1 MDRLDARLHPSPLGW
16 FRRLVPVALGL
27 SLVATPAAAAAG
39 DGGPSA
45 LPAPAATQIPTARGS
60 VGKPVSYGGW
70 GSGYV
75 AYAPAGKRFTAVST
89 TFVLPRHA
97 PPAPTQGVAWAGI
110 WAGIG
115 IHALGH
121 SQLMQAG
128 VYLQTAAGQRGW
140 SLEAPWWINEPAN
153 PTAPH
158 ELMLNVE
165 PGDRVTVLVAQS
177 AHRADHWS
185 FRLKDHTNGFSASGR
200 CSGCSS
206 VARTAAWILEDPY
219 NGTAPYANPG
229 RVRFLDAAAAVGF
242 GKLRPI
248 SQLTVRPVLREA
260 MGQTQGPVA
269 SRPGSTGGFTLNNLN
284 G

>member
-1 MDRLDARLHPSPLGW
+1 MDRLEVRPHPSHLRW
-16 FRRLVPVALGL
+16 LRHLAPVALGF
-27 SLVATPAAAAAG
+27 SLAAAPTAAFAG
-39 DGGPSA
+39 DTAPTP
-45 LPAPAATQIPTARGS
+45 LPAPAATHTARARGS
-60 VGKPVSYGGW
+60 VGKPLSYGGW

-89 TFVLPRHA
+89 TFVVPRYA
-97 PPAPTQGVAWAGI
+97 PTPPASGVAWAGI

-128 VYLQTAAGQRGW
+128 IYLQTAAGQRGW
-140 SLEAPWWINEPAN
+140 SVEAPWWINEPST
-153 PTAPH
+153 PTSPH

-165 PGDRVTVLVAQS
+165 PGDRITVLVAEA
-177 AHRADHWS
+177 AHRPDHWR

-200 CSGCSS
+200 CSRCSS
-206 VARTAAWILEDPY
+206 TARTAAWILEDPY

-229 RVRFLDAAAAVGF
+229 RVRFLAAAAAIGF

-248 SQLTVRPVLREA
+248 SQLSVRPVLRREG
-260 MGQTQGPVA
+260 GQTQGPHSA
-269 SRPGSTGGFTLNNLN
+269 RPEPKGGFTLSNLRA
-284 G
+284 